1 MINSYNYDVKWKIE
15 VINWIIKSLESYK
28 SIEELEKN
36 FPKIRNK
43 LTNYGRVVLS
53 PYFLELKHKNFSVFT
68 SRDCLNLPIVGG
80 LYSKDIFKKG
90 RFSIDFVVG
99 GYLINKKE
107 WSEVSRT
114 YWLNGGIVPLVGGV
128 STLEVFKNKDFSVN
142 FKTSVFPLI
151 IQNGVFLKK
160 EF

>member
-1 MINSYNYDVKWKIE
+1 MKILLAIVFALFCLNTFAYEIQVGAIANYH
-15 VINWIIKSLESYK
+15 YMT
-28 SIEELEKN
+28 N
-36 FPKIRNK
+36 FPKLRNK
-43 LTNYGRVVLS
+43 LTNNGRLVLS